1 MYEEK
6 GQGYTIY
13 YAGDRPHEQKENVNS
28 GSDNADARVQNTEKT
43 GSGKSS
49 AQRLRDDPN
58 IEIVTK
64 VPGLVWDIRYRN
76 QPIEV
81 KRHGVFSRIFGR
93 KGR

>member
-1 MYEEK
+1 MYEEN

-13 YAGDRPHEQKENVNS
+13 YAGDKPHEQKEHGNRDS
-28 GSDNADARVQNTEKT
+28 GN
-43 GSGKSS
+43 GKSS